1 MNKKN
6 VSTHPKTFSNLKNPF
21 IKSQKKS
28 NHQFWMIERKSNSGK
43 TQILK
48 RNFEKNM
55 NFNKV
60 HPVFRNGAKRNTK
73 IILLCE
79 LRKRELQ

>member
-1 MNKKN
+1 
-6 VSTHPKTFSNLKNPF
+6 
-21 IKSQKKS
+21 
-28 NHQFWMIERKSNSGK
+28 MIERKSNSGK

-55 NFNKV
+55 NFNKL
-60 HPVFRNGAKRNTK
+60 HPVFRNGTK